1 MLRRPPRSTRT
12 DTLFPYTTLF
22 RSWHRAAGIGRQ
34 GITVRSGKINLPDC
48 SNSKGNGA
56 EQADWMTA
64 KTVGAVPRSIFSVDA
79 CPSGER
85 FEYWRHS
92 IAAIS
97 DVEAAHDVVGDFHAT
112 IDSHLLGSHM
122 LARRRTNAQQGNQS
136 SDTDASADKGHN
148 VETDRVGGKG

>member
-79 CPSGER
+79 CPPGER

-92 IAAIS
+92 IAAIF
-97 DVEAAHDVVGDFHAT
+97 DVEAALAEAIGE
-112 IDSHLLGSHM
+112 LLPGRK
-122 LARRRTNAQQGNQS
+122 L
-136 SDTDASADKGHN
+136 D
-148 VETDRVGGKG
+148 

>member
-48 SNSKGNGA
+48 SNSTGNGA

-79 CPSGER
+79 CPPDGQ
-85 FEYWRHS
+85 FEYWRQCNPPPL
-92 IAAIS
+92 A
-97 DVEAAHDVVGDFHAT
+97 VRAHN
-112 IDSHLLGSHM
+112 
-122 LARRRTNAQQGNQS
+122 RRSEER
-136 SDTDASADKGHN
+136 
-148 VETDRVGGKG
+148 RVGKDGDRTCHSRWCPEH

>member
-1 MLRRPPRSTRT
+1 MIRRPPISTRT

-22 RSWHRAAGIGRQ
+22 RS
-34 GITVRSGKINLPDC
+34 
-48 SNSKGNGA
+48 GA

-79 CPSGER
+79 CPPGER

-92 IAAIS
+92 IAAIF

-112 IDSHLLGSHM
+112 IDSHLLGPLM
-122 LARRRTNAQQGNQS
+122 LARTCTKRQQWIRSSRTIAR
-136 SDTDASADKGHN
+136 DKIGRAH
-148 VETDRVGGKG
+148 V